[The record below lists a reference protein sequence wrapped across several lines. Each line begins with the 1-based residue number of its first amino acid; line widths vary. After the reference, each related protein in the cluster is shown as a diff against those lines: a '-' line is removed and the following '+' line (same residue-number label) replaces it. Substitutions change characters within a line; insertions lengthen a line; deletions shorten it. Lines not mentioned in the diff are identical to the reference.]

1 MSVSTAT
8 IDSSGRDLEA
18 GGDRARHT
26 HGAAS
31 VPSTSTVP
39 AAAAAAET
47 ESVKMSPSS
56 SPLVRPKID
65 AERHRFPHCI
75 VWTPLPMIT

>member
-1 MSVSTAT
+1 MLSVSTAN

-39 AAAAAAET
+39 TAAET

>member
-1 MSVSTAT
+1 MLSVSTAN

-39 AAAAAAET
+39 AAAADTA
-47 ESVKMSPSS
+47 SVKMSPSS